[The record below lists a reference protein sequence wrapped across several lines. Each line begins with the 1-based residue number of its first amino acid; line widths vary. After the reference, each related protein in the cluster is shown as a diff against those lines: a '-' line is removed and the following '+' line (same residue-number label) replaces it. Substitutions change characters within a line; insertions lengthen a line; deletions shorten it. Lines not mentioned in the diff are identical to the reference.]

1 MTSRRKPT
9 AAVLPTAGYRRPLLV
24 DADGLSVG
32 VVGENGE
39 DFGTFDFAGLDAPVE
54 LIRAL
59 VAGFARASGPGGRWR
74 SAHTVRGAAS
84 NLRRFARDVSAA
96 NPEVATIGDVTPE
109 VWWRWRSAVESRI
122 RWPGQINLVRA
133 LLHDVEGL
141 PATTRRAMNAR
152 APKSRRTYDAYSA
165 TEFKRIR
172 SAAWRVVYAAKSRIE
187 TNTAVLARHRAG
199 ETPPQPTLV
208 RTRNGTWSR
217 ATLLERLSLTGK
229 PPNLGGLPAETGQQ
243 IRSVVG
249 VASGR
254 SVKEALFLTG
264 VEIFS
269 FMVLFV
275 CEWGYNAGVLDSMT
289 VSGGR
294 RRRPRRRRPGVP
306 SRFGQAS
313 TGP

>member
-32 VVGENGE
+32 VVGESGE

-74 SAHTVRGAAS
+74 SAQTVRAAAQI
-84 NLRRFARDVSAA
+84 LRRFARDVSAA

-152 APKSRRTYDAYSA
+152 APKPRRTYDAYSA

-172 SAAWRVVYAAKSRIE
+172 SAAWRVVYAATSRIE
-187 TNTAVLARHRAG
+187 ANTAVLARHRAG
-199 ETPPQPTLV
+199 ATPPTAHTGANPE
-208 RTRNGTWSR
+208 RN
-217 ATLLERLSLTGK
+217 
-229 PPNLGGLPAETGQQ
+229 
-243 IRSVVG
+243 
-249 VASGR
+249 
-254 SVKEALFLTG
+254 
-264 VEIFS
+264 VE
-269 FMVLFV
+269 
-275 CEWGYNAGVLDSMT
+275 
-289 VSGGR
+289 
-294 RRRPRRRRPGVP
+294 P
-306 SRFGQAS
+306 SHIA
-313 TGP
+313 